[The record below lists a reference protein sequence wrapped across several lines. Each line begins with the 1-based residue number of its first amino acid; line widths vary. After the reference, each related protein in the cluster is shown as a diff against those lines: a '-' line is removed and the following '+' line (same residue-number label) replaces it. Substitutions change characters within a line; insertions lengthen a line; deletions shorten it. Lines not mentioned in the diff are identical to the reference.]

1 MIEVNGK
8 TLPLSG
14 AVRYLR
20 AVRAKKTTK
29 DFVKLTGVSSKTLC
43 DIEHG
48 RIKSPHSKTLTL
60 IARACGED
68 ENILLDYLDQDI
80 VEDANTDET
89 SSIKK

>member
-43 DIEHG
+43 DIERG
-48 RIKSPHSKTLTL
+48 RIKSPHSKTLIQ

-80 VEDANTDET
+80 EEDET
-89 SSIKK
+89 SSDSIKE